1 MKYSNCT
8 QTQLTK
14 FVNFQ
19 ASGKTIGLKQPQMHK
34 RLLKCRFPIPQF
46 SIFYYVMMMEK
57 STKSTIK

>member
-34 RLLKCRFPIPQF
+34 RLLKCRLPIPQF
-46 SIFYYVMMMEK
+46 SDFSVK
-57 STKSTIK
+57 A